1 MRPSESMIAI
11 IGASGFIGKNLF
23 RYIDRIWPN
32 SIPVY
37 FSHQTG
43 FEKGI
48 QFDELLMSDFT
59 IDKVVFCGGNSNH
72 NVSNEDLFQTIEK
85 DSKYIHRFFEQ
96 FTCTKAILISS
107 AAVYYGYKGIVDENT
122 CPKPD
127 NNYGLSKRTA
137 EMVFEKEVHHK
148 GCSGVVLRLTHAY
161 GPGERDNRLFR
172 SIAKA
177 IVNKQV
183 LKVHGSGESYINP
196 VSLEFLCK
204 VIEYFLAMNITIAN
218 TEYYNVGSSE
228 SFRVKDV
235 VSELQEHFNF
245 AYEFEG
251 AEEQPV
257 TFATNVQ
264 KLGKLGLNS
273 RNTINDI
280 VDYIRCITKQ

>member
-1 MRPSESMIAI
+1 VR
-11 IGASGFIGKNLF
+11 
-23 RYIDRIWPN
+23 
-32 SIPVY
+32 
-37 FSHQTG
+37 
-43 FEKGI
+43 
-48 QFDELLMSDFT
+48 
-59 IDKVVFCGGNSNH
+59 
-72 NVSNEDLFQTIEK
+72 
-85 DSKYIHRFFEQ
+85 
-96 FTCTKAILISS
+96 
-107 AAVYYGYKGIVDENT
+107 
-122 CPKPD
+122 
-127 NNYGLSKRTA
+127 
-137 EMVFEKEVHHK
+137 HK